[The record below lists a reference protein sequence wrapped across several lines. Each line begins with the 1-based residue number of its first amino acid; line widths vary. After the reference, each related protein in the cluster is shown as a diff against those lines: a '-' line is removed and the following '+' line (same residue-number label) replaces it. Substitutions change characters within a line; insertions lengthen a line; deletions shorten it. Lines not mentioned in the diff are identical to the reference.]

1 MAKNTVIVNTFTN
14 GILGPDVPMLGP
26 VKDGGFIVANT
37 APGCWGPMLTPEI
50 RGGHEVT
57 QPVLVEG
64 AEVGDAI
71 AIKIISVE
79 VSSQGTSSG
88 NDHVFG
94 DRCLGDPFVAGK
106 CPYGIIRT
114 NGKTQCF
121 QGFQRLSL
129 PIQFL
134 FQP

>member
-1 MAKNTVIVNTFTN
+1 
-14 GILGPDVPMLGP
+14 MLAVVEMSLWPSHSWICFMG
-26 VKDGGFIVANT
+26 
-37 APGCWGPMLTPEI
+37 TP
-50 RGGHEVT
+50 
-57 QPVLVEG
+57 
-64 AEVGDAI
+64 
-71 AIKIISVE
+71 
-79 VSSQGTSSG
+79 
-88 NDHVFG
+88 
-94 DRCLGDPFVAGK
+94 CLSRRLAQE

>member
-1 MAKNTVIVNTFTN
+1 MMPSSCLATSTCLMGYRWLYVSIVVCTFSC
-14 GILGPDVPMLGP
+14 PS
-26 VKDGGFIVANT
+26 
-37 APGCWGPMLTPEI
+37 
-50 RGGHEVT
+50 RS
-57 QPVLVEG
+57 
-64 AEVGDAI
+64 AI
-71 AIKIISVE
+71 
-79 VSSQGTSSG
+79 SSG
-88 NDHVFG
+88 EKPISTS
-94 DRCLGDPFVAGK
+94 RLAWL